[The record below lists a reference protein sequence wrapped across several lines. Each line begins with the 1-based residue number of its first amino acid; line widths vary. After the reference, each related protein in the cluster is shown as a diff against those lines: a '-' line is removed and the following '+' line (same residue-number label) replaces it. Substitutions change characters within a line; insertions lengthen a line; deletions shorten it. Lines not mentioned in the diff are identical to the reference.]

1 MKGKKILIT
10 GPTGQVAK
18 PVALAFAN
26 DNQVVGIAR
35 FSDTKAR
42 ADLEAAGVECIA
54 VDLVGGDFSA
64 VPNDFDYVL
73 NLAVTKTSDFDNDL
87 AANVEATGLLMSHCR
102 DATAFL
108 HCSSTAV
115 YQPNGHHAFVE
126 TDPLG
131 DNHRVPG
138 MAFMPTY
145 SICKIAAEAMA
156 RFGAREYGLPTII
169 ARLNVPYGDN
179 GGWPWMHLEQVLAG
193 QAIAVHPDEPS
204 VYNPIHEDD
213 IIASIPKLL
222 EHASVPA
229 TIVNWG
235 GSDAVSIEEWSQYFG
250 DLVGKPAQFVHTDQV
265 LQSVTIDVTKQHA
278 LAGPTK
284 VHWKDGMRRLTQ
296 TFHPELVE
304 APSERGVLRRN
315 GE

>member
-1 MKGKKILIT
+1 MNGKKILIT
-10 GPTGQVAK
+10 GPPGQVAK
-18 PVALAFAN
+18 PVALAFAKDN
-26 DNQVVGIAR
+26 DVIGIAR
-35 FSDTKAR
+35 FSDKKAR
-42 ADLEAAGVECIA
+42 AELEAAGVECIP
-54 VDLVGGDFSA
+54 VDLVTGDFSA
-64 VPNDFDYVL
+64 VPNDVDYVL

-87 AANVEATGLLMSHCR
+87 AANAEATGLLMSHCR
-102 DATAFL
+102 NATAFL

-131 DNHRVPG
+131 DNHRVAS
-138 MAFMPTY
+138 MSFMPTY

-156 RFGAREYGLPTII
+156 RFGAREYNLPTII

-193 QAIAVHPDEPS
+193 QPIAVHNDAPS

-213 IIASIPKLL
+213 IIATIPKLL

-235 GSDAVSIEEWSQYFG
+235 GSEAVSIEEWCEYFG
-250 DLVGKPAQFVHTDQV
+250 ELVGKPAQFVHTDQV
-265 LQSVTIDVTKQHA
+265 LESVTIDVTKQNE
-278 LAGPTK
+278 LVGPTK
-284 VHWKDGMRRLTQ
+284 VHWKDGMRRLAH
-296 TFHPELVE
+296 TFHPELDLK
-304 APSERGVLRRN
+304 A
-315 GE
+315 

>member
-1 MKGKKILIT
+1 MKGKRILIT

-18 PVALAFAN
+18 PVALAFAKEN
-26 DNQVVGIAR
+26 EVFGIAR
-35 FSDTKAR
+35 FNDANAR
-42 ADLEAAGVECIA
+42 TELEKAGVNCIK
-54 VDLVGGDFSA
+54 VDLAAGDFSA
-64 VPNDFDYVL
+64 VPTDIDYVL
-73 NLAVTKTSDFDNDL
+73 NLAVTKTKDFDHDI

-102 DATAFL
+102 NATAFL

-126 TDPLG
+126 TDELG

-138 MAFMPTY
+138 MSFMPTY
-145 SICKIAAEAMA
+145 SVCKIAAEAMA
-156 RFGAREYGLPTII
+156 RFGAREYDLPTII

-193 QAIAVHPDEPS
+193 DPIAVHNDAPS
-204 VYNPIHEDD
+204 NYNPIHEDD

-235 GSDAVSIEEWSQYFG
+235 GSESTSIEEWSTYLG
-250 DLVGKPAQFVHTDQV
+250 ELVGKPATFVNTDMV
-265 LQSVTIDVTKQHA
+265 LESVMIDTTKMHE
-278 LAGPTK
+278 LIGPTK
-284 VHWKDGMRRLTQ
+284 VHWKDGMRRMVE
-296 TFHPELVE
+296 TFHPEIQLQ
-304 APSERGVLRRN
+304 A
-315 GE
+315 

>member
-1 MKGKKILIT
+1 MKDKKILIT

-18 PVALAFAN
+18 PVALAFAQ
-26 DNQVVGIAR
+26 DNHVVGIAR
-35 FSDTKAR
+35 FSDKKAK
-42 ADLEAAGVECIA
+42 AELEAAGVECVA
-54 VDLVGGDFSA
+54 VDLVQGDFSK
-64 VPNDFDYVL
+64 VPKDVDYVL
-73 NLAVTKTSDFDNDL
+73 NLAVTKTTDFDNDL

-115 YQPNGHHAFVE
+115 YQPNGHHAFAE

-138 MAFMPTY
+138 MSFMPTY

-169 ARLNVPYGDN
+169 ARLNVPYGNN

-193 QAIAVHPDEPS
+193 QPIAVHTDAPS

-235 GSDAVSIEEWSQYFG
+235 GSEQVSIEEWSTYFG
-250 DLVGKPAQFVHTDQV
+250 ELVGKPAQFVNTDQV
-265 LQSVTIDVTKQHA
+265 LESVTIDTTKQTQ
-278 LAGPTK
+278 LVGPTT
-284 VHWKDGMRRLTQ
+284 VHWKDGMRRLAE
-296 TFHPELVE
+296 TFHPELF
-304 APSERGVLRRN
+304 SGN
-315 GE
+315 

>member
-1 MKGKKILIT
+1 MKDKKILIT

-18 PVALAFAN
+18 PVALAFAK
-26 DNQVVGIAR
+26 DNHVVGIAR
-35 FSDTKAR
+35 FGDKKAK
-42 ADLEAAGVECIA
+42 AELEAAGVECIA
-54 VDLVGGDFSA
+54 VDLVQGDFSA
-64 VPNDFDYVL
+64 VPKDVDFVL
-73 NLAVTKTSDFDNDL
+73 NLAVTKTADFDNDL

-102 DATAFL
+102 DAQAFL

-115 YQPNGHHAFVE
+115 YQPNGHHAFAE

-131 DNHRVPG
+131 DNHRVAS
-138 MAFMPTY
+138 MSFMPTY

-193 QAIAVHPDEPS
+193 QPIAVHTDAPS
-204 VYNPIHEDD
+204 VYNPIHEQD
-213 IIASIPKLL
+213 IIATIPKLL

-235 GSDAVSIEEWSQYFG
+235 GSEQVSIEEWSTYFG
-250 DLVGKPAQFVHTDQV
+250 ELVGKPAQFVHTDQV
-265 LQSVTIDVTKQHA
+265 LESVTIDTTKETE
-278 LAGPTK
+278 LLGPTK
-284 VHWKDGMRRLTQ
+284 VHWKDGMRRLAE
-296 TFHPELVE
+296 TFHPELF
-304 APSERGVLRRN
+304 SGS
-315 GE
+315 

>member
-1 MKGKKILIT
+1 MNGKKILIT

-18 PVALAFAN
+18 PVALAFAKEN
-26 DNQVVGIAR
+26 DVVGIAR
-35 FSDTKAR
+35 FGDKKAR
-42 ADLEAAGVECIA
+42 AELEAAGVECIP
-54 VDLVGGDFSA
+54 VDLVTGDFSA
-64 VPNDFDYVL
+64 VPSDVDYVL

-102 DATAFL
+102 NATAFL

-138 MAFMPTY
+138 MSFMPTY

-156 RFGAREYGLPTII
+156 RFGAREYGVPTII
-169 ARLNVPYGDN
+169 ARLNVPYGNN

-193 QAIAVHPDEPS
+193 QPIAVHEDAPS

-213 IIASIPKLL
+213 IIDAIPRLL

-229 TIVNWG
+229 TIVNFG
-235 GSDAVSIEEWSQYFG
+235 GSESVSIEEWSTYFG
-250 DLVGKPAQFVHTDQV
+250 ELVGKPAQFVHTDQV
-265 LQSVTIDVTKQHA
+265 LESVAIDTTRFHE

-284 VHWKDGMRRLTQ
+284 VHWKDGMRRLAQ
-296 TFHPELVE
+296 TFHPELN
-304 APSERGVLRRN
+304 L
-315 GE
+315 

>member
-1 MKGKKILIT
+1 
-10 GPTGQVAK
+10 
-18 PVALAFAN
+18 
-26 DNQVVGIAR
+26 
-35 FSDTKAR
+35 
-42 ADLEAAGVECIA
+42 
-54 VDLVGGDFSA
+54 
-64 VPNDFDYVL
+64 
-73 NLAVTKTSDFDNDL
+73 
-87 AANVEATGLLMSHCR
+87 MSHCR

-126 TDPLG
+126 TDALG
-131 DNHRVPG
+131 DNHRVPS
-138 MAFMPTY
+138 MSFMPTY

-156 RFGAREYGLPTII
+156 RFGAREYQLPTII

-193 QAIAVHPDEPS
+193 QPIAVHTDAPS

-235 GSDAVSIEEWSQYFG
+235 GSEPVSIEEWSTYFG
-250 DLVGKPAQFVHTDQV
+250 ELVGKPATFVNTDQV
-265 LQSVTIDVTKQHA
+265 LESVTVDTSKQNE

-284 VHWKDGMRRLTQ
+284 VHWKEGMRRMVQ
-296 TFHPELVE
+296 TFHPEIQLQ
-304 APSERGVLRRN
+304 G
-315 GE
+315 

>member
-1 MKGKKILIT
+1 MNGKKILIT

-18 PVALAFAN
+18 PVALAFAAEN
-26 DNQVVGIAR
+26 DVVGIAR
-35 FSDTKAR
+35 FGDKAAR
-42 ADLEAAGVECIA
+42 AELEAAGVECIP
-54 VDLVGGDFSA
+54 VDLVTGDFSA
-64 VPNDFDYVL
+64 VPTDVDYVL

-102 DATAFL
+102 NATAFL

-138 MAFMPTY
+138 MSFMPTY

-156 RFGAREYGLPTII
+156 RFGAREYGVPTII
-169 ARLNVPYGDN
+169 ARLNVPYGNN

-193 QAIAVHPDEPS
+193 QPIAVHEDAPS

-213 IIASIPKLL
+213 IIEAIPRLL

-229 TIVNWG
+229 TIVNFG
-235 GSDAVSIEEWSQYFG
+235 GSEAVSIEEWATYFG
-250 DLVGKPAQFVHTDQV
+250 ELVGKPAQFVHTDQV
-265 LQSVTIDVTKQHA
+265 LQSVAIDTTRFHELV
-278 LAGPTK
+278 GPTK
-284 VHWKDGMRRLTQ
+284 VHWKDGMRRMVVA
-296 TFHPELVE
+296 FHPELE
-304 APSERGVLRRN
+304 LKA
-315 GE
+315 